1 MNNIS
6 PQDSNKDNSG
16 KLNICG
22 IKKFQSNIN
31 IAPNITM
38 SKLNR
43 NIMNNI
49 VYIIVSILI
58 RYFKI

>member
-38 SKLNR
+38 FKLKR
-43 NIMNNI
+43 NIINNI

-58 RYFKI
+58 MFKI